1 MQNINAFENI
11 YISNFER
18 MKRFAF
24 HYVLNE
30 EDAENIV
37 QDVFELLWL
46 KKEELEEGQNYF
58 GYLLYSVKNKCID
71 FLRKEIVAR
80 SAYNELYEQN
90 VNEKALL
97 YSLEQFNPIFE
108 TEKDL
113 MHILEE
119 AIASLPPQC
128 SQIFYKSKIQG
139 KKHQEIAKEM
149 QISINTIETQ
159 MSIAYK
165 KLRVL
170 LKDLY
175 PILFLFINY

>member
-1 MQNINAFENI
+1 MQNINVFETI
-11 YISNFER
+11 YTANFER
-18 MKRFAF
+18 MKRFAY
-24 HYVLNE
+24 HYVLNK

-37 QDVFELLWL
+37 QDVFEVLWL
-46 KKEELEEGQNYF
+46 KKEELEEDRDYF

-71 FLRKEIVAR
+71 FLRKEMLIR
-80 SAYNELYEQN
+80 SAHDELHKQN
-90 VNEKALL
+90 IKEKALL

-128 SQIFYKSKIQG
+128 KQIFYKSKIQG

-149 QISINTIETQ
+149 QISVNTIETQ

-165 KLRVL
+165 KLRII

-175 PILFLFINY
+175 PILFLFIY